1 MPDSDIVT
9 NSSPFGSRYSIDKQI
24 TDKQED
30 VIEKVQ
36 STPSPPPKKKPPKV
50 KTNPLPVIIGLMVVI
65 GVLAAGAWAITNR
78 SMLTSI
84 LSRDTAQTQSI
95 SSDQETNNSS
105 SPPSLFSNPLDGTR
119 HFIAVGLVIAT
130 FVLSVALIMI
140 AIRKSL
146 EAIGR
151 NPMAAR
157 HVKQSLFL
165 AILALL
171 AIIGVGLAIAYFLFY
186 GNPPPNP
193 SRMVVPTPPPS
204 LPEGAENTV
213 FTTNCLNVSV
223 PFKTTYPKLALR
235 DDRCT
240 LTFNVTTP
248 PGDFTLTYRSKPEH
262 ALEADPSITM
272 RRVYTDKYTEFSFPH
287 PRYPKVLA
295 FRTDTEQTY
304 VLRDQE
310 DHHFELTFHGF
321 QAGYESIITPEILY
335 FLIDSIQLPQT
346 PREET
351 LGVDGTLQTPQ

>member
-1 MPDSDIVT
+1 MPEPDIVT
-9 NSSPFGSRYSIDKQI
+9 NSSPFGSRYSIDKQVP
-24 TDKQED
+24 DKQED

-50 KTNPLPVIIGLMVVI
+50 KKNPFPVIMSLMVVI
-65 GVLAAGAWAITNR
+65 GLLAAGAWALTSR
-78 SMLTSI
+78 SRLASMLSQE
-84 LSRDTAQTQSI
+84 SSQRQSI
-95 SSDQETNNSS
+95 SSDQETNDSS
-105 SPPSLFSNPLDGTR
+105 STPSLFSNPLDGTR
-119 HFIAVGLVIAT
+119 HFIAVGLVIVT

-140 AIRKSL
+140 VMKKSL

-186 GNPPPNP
+186 GNPPPNT
-193 SRMVVPTPPPS
+193 SRIVIPTPPPS

-235 DDRCT
+235 EDRCT

-248 PGDFTLTYRSKPEH
+248 PGDFTLTYRSQPEH

-272 RRVYTDKYTEFSFPH
+272 RRVYTDKYTEFSFSH
-287 PRYPKVLA
+287 PRYPRVLA
-295 FRTDTEQTY
+295 FKTDTEQTY

-321 QAGYESIITPEILY
+321 QAGYESVITPDIIY
-335 FLIDSIQLPQT
+335 FLIDSIQLPLT

-351 LGVDGTLQTPQ
+351 LGVDESL

>member
-9 NSSPFGSRYSIDKQI
+9 NSSPFGSRYSIDKQVP
-24 TDKQED
+24 DKEED

-36 STPSPPPKKKPPKV
+36 STPSQPPKKKPPKA
-50 KTNPLPVIIGLMVVI
+50 KKSPLPVIIGLMVVI
-65 GVLAAGAWAITNR
+65 GILAGGAWAITNR
-78 SMLTSI
+78 SRLTNMLSQ
-84 LSRDTAQTQSI
+84 DTAQSQSA
-95 SSDQETNNSS
+95 SSDQETNDSS

-140 AIRKSL
+140 VMKKSL

-171 AIIGVGLAIAYFLFY
+171 TIIGVGLAIAYFLYY
-186 GNPPPNP
+186 GNPPPNT
-193 SRMVVPTPPPS
+193 SRIVIPTPPPS
-204 LPEGAENTV
+204 LPEGAETTV
-213 FTTNCLNVSV
+213 FTTNCLTVSV

-262 ALEADPSITM
+262 TLEDDPSITM
-272 RRVYTDKYTEFSFPH
+272 RRVYTDKYAEFTFTH
-287 PRYPKVLA
+287 PRYPRVLA
-295 FRTDTEQTY
+295 FRTETEQTY

-321 QAGYESIITPEILY
+321 QTGYESIITPEIIY
-335 FLIDSIQLPQT
+335 FLIDSIQLPQV

-351 LGVDGTLQTPQ
+351 LGVDGTL